1 MRFKIAL
8 LLLAVAA
15 LFSCEQNTK
24 SDTLSARALLDSAI
38 VAHGGQK
45 FEGATIEFGLNNYDF
60 ALKRDGYNYDYMMYQ
75 ERDSAMHT
83 VKTFNGGITYHIDDS
98 LVDPGARQITLI
110 RERVNNVAYD
120 FYIPLSFTGNDV
132 VLTYLGQENMRL
144 KPYHKL
150 KVTYK
155 QIEGAE
161 PDERAYVLWMD
172 ADTYEIDFIAKQ
184 NETTSGRKQF
194 MADIKPARG
203 IFYMI
208 LSVAGLT
215 LYHLFAKIAY
225 NRNNKLTNI
234 DCLAFVG
241 LANFTIYLVSTM
253 INGVSLSILNFTPK
267 VLMYFILSL

>member
-194 MADIKPARG
+194 MAAAYKRRVEGLLFSD
-203 IFYMI
+203 FELYQT
-208 LSVAGLT
+208 AGRNTDVSIDSLG
-215 LYHLFAKIAY
+215 IAY
-225 NRNNKLTNI
+225 NSGVMRRKVVTVYKDIKVKLA
-234 DCLAFVG
+234 D
-241 LANFTIYLVSTM
+241 
-253 INGVSLSILNFTPK
+253 
-267 VLMYFILSL
+267 